1 MQLRPLRDLREHTA
15 GSKGTARNISHRL
28 ISSKARQKLGIIRG
42 THLIVPR
49 NETCGLVDWLPLVS
63 IWNAAAPRRRGNC
76 SGVRTLRLRGCRGKA
91 KKASSCWSLLLD
103 VDCWPPE
110 EKGIQQAGELLKRV
124 RAGQLFFEQFVPRS
138 HRPYNQPF
146 QPRRKG
152 EPCLDAAA
160 VGGVYVTG
168 AAV

>member
-1 MQLRPLRDLREHTA
+1 VWVELGFAALVRRGASGPP
-15 GSKGTARNISHRL
+15 ISGHF
-28 ISSKARQKLGIIRG
+28 
-42 THLIVPR
+42 
-49 NETCGLVDWLPLVS
+49 PLVLR
-63 IWNAAAPRRRGNC
+63 APG
-76 SGVRTLRLRGCRGKA
+76 GLQGKA

-103 VDCWPPE
+103 VDCCPPE
-110 EKGIQQAGELLKRV
+110 EKGIRQAGELLERV
-124 RAGQLFFEQFVPRS
+124 RAEQLFFEQFVPRS

-168 AAV
+168 AVV